1 MKKEKTTRK
10 RKKPA
15 KKREGMNIKQMILRS
30 AIRQGFRMMELGIIA
45 LGGALLGVRLSIG

>member
-45 LGGALLGVRLSIG
+45 IGGALLGVRQSIG